1 MTLMTEHDNSRDGRR
16 SATEAPLDI
25 ERVRQAFPILSLQRK
40 GKPLVYLDNAATSQK
55 PQQVIDAVTRYYE
68 TQNSNVH
75 RGLHYLSERSTE
87 VFEGAREKVRQFI
100 NARSVSEIVYTRGT
114 TESINLVANSYGREN
129 IGEGDE
135 VLLTHMEH
143 HSNIVP
149 WQILCE
155 EKGAKLRVIPIND
168 AGELDMTA
176 FNELLT
182 DRTKLVGVVHVS
194 NALGTVNP
202 VREIINR
209 AHAAGAPVLLD
220 GAQAVP
226 HMAVDVQELDCD
238 FYVFSGHKMFGPTGI
253 GILYGKE
260 RLLDAMPP
268 YQGGGDMILSVSFEK
283 TVYNKLPYKF
293 EAGTPNVAGAAGLGA
308 AVDYLQTVGM
318 DRIAAYEQELL
329 TYGTDVL
336 HGLEDIRFIGTA
348 KDKAGVI
355 SFHLEDIHPHDVGQL
370 LDEEGVAIRA
380 GHHCAQPT
388 MKRFGVAATSRASL
402 AFYNTKEEFDRL
414 ADALRKAREVFA

>member
-1 MTLMTEHDNSRDGRR
+1 MTLTEHDKTGRGA
-16 SATEAPLDI
+16 ATDAAFDV
-25 ERVRQAFPILSLQRK
+25 ERIRKAFPILSMERK

-55 PQQVIDAVTRYYE
+55 PQAVIDAVTRYYE

-75 RGLHYLSERSTE
+75 RGIHYLSERATE
-87 VFEGAREKVRQFI
+87 VFEGAREKVRRFI
-100 NARSVSEIVYTRGT
+100 NAKSVSEIVYTRGT
-114 TESINLVANSYGREN
+114 TESINLVANSYGRAN
-129 IGEGDE
+129 VGPGDE
-135 VLLTHMEH
+135 VLITHMEH

-149 WQILCE
+149 WQMLCE
-155 EKGAKLRVIPIND
+155 EKGATLRVVPIND
-168 AGELDMTA
+168 AGEVDMAA
-176 FNELLT
+176 FENLLT
-182 DRTKLVGVVHVS
+182 DRTKILGVVHVS
-194 NALGTVNP
+194 NALGTINP
-202 VREIINR
+202 VREMIR
-209 AHAAGAPVLLD
+209 KAHDAGVPVLLD
-220 GAQAVP
+220 GAQAIP

-253 GILYGKE
+253 GVLYGKE
-260 RLLDAMPP
+260 ALLEAMPP

-318 DRIAAYEQELL
+318 DRISAYEQELL
-329 TYGTDVL
+329 AYGTEVL
-336 HGLEDIRFIGTA
+336 SNLEDIRFVGTA

-355 SFHLEDIHPHDVGQL
+355 SFHLDDIHPHDVGQL

-414 ADALRKAREVFA
+414 ADALWKAREVFA